1 MAGKCQ
7 QKLDDGEP
15 LRNIIME
22 CKTAG
27 RKRDAH
33 GKMVQVLQELKEDFK
48 PTKKMQKNQEEE
60 KKKEMQVKKKQK
72 KQSKTQRFPSQ
83 ANLKVRGIQSL
94 RNPLSKR
101 KSMSQQKKWLKC

>member
-48 PTKKMQKNQEEE
+48 HTKKIKRRKR
-60 KKKEMQVKKKQK
+60 KKKC
-72 KQSKTQRFPSQ
+72 R
-83 ANLKVRGIQSL
+83 
-94 RNPLSKR
+94 
-101 KSMSQQKKWLKC
+101 